1 MPPER
6 QNAPVKLSLPL
17 QFQQDIFTE
26 LRGEDELVI
35 LARGLGLLRLI
46 TNLLHF
52 YDAAGNNLVL
62 LVGANDRENEWI
74 GEALAEHYAISKT
87 PLARGLKVINT
98 DRATVPMREKIYA
111 EGGIL
116 SVTSRILVV
125 DLLSKL
131 LDPEKVTGLV
141 ILHADKIVATSTEAF
156 IIRIYRHA
164 NKSGFLKAFSDS
176 PEPFTTGFSPL
187 ANSLRNLFLRKA
199 SLWPRFHVTV
209 AESLE
214 GHRKAEVIELE
225 VPMSDKMREIQ
236 NAVLEC
242 VELCIG
248 ELKKTNTGLDMADW
262 TLDSALHRS
271 FDIAIRRQ
279 LDPIWHRVSFRT
291 RQIVSDLSD
300 LRAILHALLTYDAV
314 SFVKYLDTIV
324 TAHSPPPGSTRHN
337 YSPWLFLDAAHV
349 LFQTAKSRVYQ
360 GKIGNDA
367 ARSSVTSLP
376 TTLRPVL
383 EEQPKWEVLAEV
395 LEEIETDAYLN
406 PVNTDESNSTV
417 LIMCT
422 DQRICRQIREYL
434 GTMHTKVEEER
445 KDGADGDA
453 TKQERGRSADVM
465 LRRRLREY
473 IDWKRSLSNVNKN
486 LSTKP
491 ANEEAQSGSGRDSRP
506 STPQGRAPP
515 NKRRRV
521 RGGGAVST
529 PTAGR
534 QPHSSVQAET
544 EPAEQM
550 SGLLNEIQPTEAE
563 EVQPEEIIID
573 DFEDIDDYYELY
585 DMDDLVM
592 VHPFDGDMDEH
603 ILEEVRPRYI
613 IMFEPDPAFIRR
625 VEVYRSSHVGRN
637 VRVYFMYYGGSVE
650 EQRYLSAVRREK
662 DSFTK
667 LIKEKSNM
675 AVTLTHDKSL
685 EDPQEQFLRTVNTRI
700 AGGGRLTATATPPLV
715 VVDVRE
721 FRSALPSLLHGNNMI
736 IVPCQLTVG
745 DYILTPDIAVERKSV
760 RDLLQSLRNGRLYN
774 QAETMLAHYKS
785 PLLLIE
791 FDENKSFTFDA
802 FTSALTPGPGFG
814 NADFGFSSSGTVTT
828 ALSSSNSN
836 LINPSAPKS
845 AQHLLVLLT
854 LAFPRLKIIWSSS
867 PYQTAEIFAE
877 LKKNA
882 AEPDPVRA
890 VQIGLDLDV
899 DMDTGTGTGSGNVMT
914 ASGIEHRTF
923 NLLPQ
928 EMLRAVPGVSP
939 QSLERLILEKGNI
952 AEVANMSVDELD
964 PIMGKEAARKVVGFF
979 KKSVFEGA

>member
-1 MPPER
+1 
-6 QNAPVKLSLPL
+6 
-17 QFQQDIFTE
+17 
-26 LRGEDELVI
+26 
-35 LARGLGLLRLI
+35 
-46 TNLLHF
+46 
-52 YDAAGNNLVL
+52 
-62 LVGANDRENEWI
+62 
-74 GEALAEHYAISKT
+74 
-87 PLARGLKVINT
+87 
-98 DRATVPMREKIYA
+98 MRERIYA

-141 ILHADKIVATSTEAF
+141 VLHADKIVATSTEAF
-156 IIRIYRHA
+156 IVRIFRHA

-176 PEPFTTGFSPL
+176 PEPFTTGFAPL

-248 ELKKTNTGLDMADW
+248 ELKKANTGLDMADW

-279 LDPIWHRVSFRT
+279 LEPMWHRVSFRT
-291 RQIVSDLSD
+291 KQIVSDLSD

-349 LFQTAKSRVYQ
+349 LFQTAKSRVYE
-360 GKIGNDA
+360 GKIGNDTT
-367 ARSSVTSLP
+367 RSSLTSLP

-383 EEQPKWEVLAEV
+383 EEQPKWEVLAEI

-406 PVNTDESNSTV
+406 PVNTDESNSIV
-417 LIMCT
+417 LIMCA
-422 DQRICRQIREYL
+422 DQRMCRQLREYL
-434 GTMHTKVEEER
+434 GTMHTKVEDDR
-445 KDGADGDA
+445 QDNADYDESM
-453 TKQERGRSADVM
+453 QEKRRSADVM

-486 LSTKP
+486 LSGRLST
-491 ANEEAQSGSGRDSRP
+491 EATPSGSGRDTPRP

-521 RGGGAVST
+521 RGGGVVTNSM
-529 PTAGR
+529 PGR
-534 QPHSSVQAET
+534 PANASVQADA
-544 EPAEQM
+544 EPSEQM
-550 SGLLNEIQPTEAE
+550 SGLLDEIQPTETEETIKE
-563 EVQPEEIIID
+563 EVIID
-573 DFEDIDDYYELY
+573 GFEDMDDFYELY

-613 IMFEPDPAFIRR
+613 IMYEPDSAFIRR

-675 AVTLTHDKSL
+675 AVTITHDKSL

-700 AGGGRLTATATPPLV
+700 AGGGRLTATASPPRV

-736 IVPCQLTVG
+736 IVPCQITVG
-745 DYILTPDIAVERKSV
+745 DYILTPDICVERKSV
-760 RDLLQSLRNGRLYN
+760 RDLISSLRNGRLYN
-774 QAETMLAHYKS
+774 QAETMTQHYKS

-802 FTSALTPGPGFG
+802 FTSATTPGTTFLT
-814 NADFGFSSSGTVTT
+814 DFGFSSSGAVTT
-828 ALSSSNSN
+828 SLSSSSA

-877 LKKNA
+877 MKKNA
-882 AEPDPVRA
+882 PEPDPVRA
-890 VQIGLDLDV
+890 VQIGLDV
-899 DMDTGTGTGSGNVMT
+899 DILTDAETGTGDVMT

-939 QSLERLILEKGNI
+939 QVLERLILDIGNI
-952 AEVANMSVDELD
+952 TEIANMDVEQLD
-964 PIMGKEAARKVVGFF
+964 PYMGKEAARQVVGFF
-979 KKSVFEGA
+979 RKSVFDGE